1 MGDTLISVLRQLRS
15 GYTNRPAHF
24 PQSVVLCGV
33 RDVRDCRL
41 RTDQGKAVIAGGS
54 AFNIKAESLRLGNF
68 VREEIAALY
77 EEHTLETGQ
86 VFEPGAVENAWGLTR
101 GQPWLVNAVAYEACF
116 RMKMGRDR
124 SRPITGAMIDQA
136 KENLILR
143 RVTHLDQ
150 LGDKLKEERVRR
162 VLLPIL
168 QGEMISAEIPDDD
181 IQYVIDLGLVVREG
195 QLRIANPIYQ
205 EVIPR
210 QLTSSTQDML
220 SQESAWYV
228 REDGRLD
235 MTKLLAAFQEFFRE
249 NSEMWLERFH
259 YREAGPQLLMQA
271 FLQRIV
277 NGGGSVAR
285 EYGLGTRRTD
295 LLVTWTYPGGTQKAV
310 IELKVRWKSLER
322 TLGDGLRQTSEYMD
336 RTMTAEGHLVIFER
350 TPGKPWEEKIYVR
363 EEPFE
368 GKMITVWGM

>member
-1 MGDTLISVLRQLRS
+1 
-15 GYTNRPAHF
+15 
-24 PQSVVLCGV
+24 
-33 RDVRDCRL
+33 
-41 RTDQGKAVIAGGS
+41 
-54 AFNIKAESLRLGNF
+54 
-68 VREEIAALY
+68 
-77 EEHTLETGQ
+77 
-86 VFEPGAVENAWGLTR
+86 
-101 GQPWLVNAVAYEACF
+101 
-116 RMKMGRDR
+116 
-124 SRPITGAMIDQA
+124 
-136 KENLILR
+136 
-143 RVTHLDQ
+143 
-150 LGDKLKEERVRR
+150 
-162 VLLPIL
+162 
-168 QGEMISAEIPDDD
+168 
-181 IQYVIDLGLVVREG
+181 
-195 QLRIANPIYQ
+195 
-205 EVIPR
+205 
-210 QLTSSTQDML
+210 
-220 SQESAWYV
+220 
-228 REDGRLD
+228 
-235 MTKLLAAFQEFFRE
+235 
-249 NSEMWLERFH
+249 MWLERFH